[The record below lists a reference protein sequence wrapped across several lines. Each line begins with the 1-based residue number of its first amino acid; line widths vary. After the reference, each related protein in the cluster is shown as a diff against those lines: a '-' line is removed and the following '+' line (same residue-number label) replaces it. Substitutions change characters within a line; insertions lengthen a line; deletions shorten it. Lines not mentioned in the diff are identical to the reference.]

1 MFDFMNDQ
9 APDEGLTVELDPALE
24 ADDAPSETDADLSA
38 ADAGERPA
46 WLEAHMSGYQK
57 QRQNVYD
64 RTKRLIDRANPF
76 TDSFDGHRWKET
88 AKAEAG
94 LVRAQ
99 AGVSRSRGDQLY
111 WIQSLLRFDGA
122 ARSGYA
128 SKVDLVAAM
137 MDVHRTTAKNLVY
150 LAARVGD
157 RTIRDIRS
165 GRLSYV
171 RVLEETRL
179 REAGAT
185 PEQIEHTRR
194 LDLGRVKRFWQ
205 KLRKMTRTDE
215 RRIFEGQYISF
226 QPSLDG
232 GHYRVAGQ
240 LGGYEG
246 EICRQA
252 LQQRA
257 DRIIPP
263 PADNS
268 NSGEED
274 SGGVRS
280 DAGLRRALAL
290 TSMCQDELDQTGGP
304 GRAGQAED
312 LTARV
317 EDLAAWEQHRA
328 DDRAA
333 RTEEHQPGSEQAD
346 HAEET
351 DRTIRQEHIDD
362 ILHTARSAAGPSRRQ
377 PLLMVVAD
385 QQPAEQSNWEQ
396 GTNILGGPRIGPD
409 TIDLIHCTG
418 KTEHHTITEDDITS
432 QPTTQQIR
440 PSLRRA
446 VLARDDG
453 CVVDGCTSNHRLEV
467 HHIIPQSQGGTHQA
481 DNLAALCWYHHHAAV
496 HRRGL
501 QLDPR
506 SPPHRR
512 RLIRP
517 HRRQRPPPPPRPQ
530 PLTTR

>member
-1 MFDFMNDQ
+1 MQDMFDFMNDQ
-9 APDEGLTVELDPALE
+9 APDEGFTVEADPALE
-24 ADDAPSETDADLSA
+24 AEAPADEG
-38 ADAGERPA
+38 AGERPA
-46 WLEAHMSGYQK
+46 WLEAHMSSYQK
-57 QRQNVYD
+57 HRQNVYD
-64 RTKRLIDRANPF
+64 RTKRLVDRANPF
-76 TDSFDGHRWKET
+76 TQSFDSHRWKET

-111 WIQSLLRFDGA
+111 WIQSLLLFDGA
-122 ARSGYA
+122 ARTGYA
-128 SKVDLVAAM
+128 SRIDLIAAM
-137 MDVHRTTAKNLVY
+137 LDEHRATAKDLVY
-150 LAARVGD
+150 LAARVD
-157 RTIRDIRS
+157 DSTVSAIRK
-165 GRLSYV
+165 GRLSHV

-215 RRIFEGQYISF
+215 RRIFDGQYISF

-263 PADNS
+263 PPANNTGEDNS
-268 NSGEED
+268 R
-274 SGGVRS
+274 VRS
-280 DAGLRRALAL
+280 DGGLRRALAL
-290 TSMCQDELDQTGGP
+290 TSMCQDELDQTSAGGN
-304 GRAGQAED
+304 GQAGPAGD

-328 DDRAA
+328 DDRTAQA
-333 RTEEHQPGSEQAD
+333 DEHQPEEAD
-346 HAEET
+346 HADHADET
-351 DRTIRQEHIDD
+351 DQTIRREHIDD
-362 ILHTARSAAGPSRRQ
+362 ILHAARSAAGPSRRQ

-385 QQPAEQSNWEQ
+385 QQLAEQSGGEQ
-396 GTNILGGPRIGPD
+396 GVNILGGPRVGPD

-418 KTEHHTITEDDITS
+418 KTEHHTITEHDITS

-453 CVVDGCTSNHRLEV
+453 CVVDGCTSAHRLEV
-467 HHIIPQSQGGTHQA
+467 HHIIPRSQGGTHQA
-481 DNLAALCWYHHHAAV
+481 DNLAALCWYHHHVTV

-517 HRRQRPPPPPRPQ
+517 HRQTHPPPQLRPQ
-530 PLTTR
+530 LLTNG

>member
-1 MFDFMNDQ
+1 MQDMFDFMTDRG
-9 APDEGLTVELDPALE
+9 PDEGFTVEADPALE
-24 ADDAPSETDADLSA
+24 AEAPADEGG
-38 ADAGERPA
+38 GERPA

-64 RTKRLIDRANPF
+64 RTERLLANGGF
-76 TDSFDGHRWKET
+76 LSGNFDEHRWKET

-94 LVRAQ
+94 LVQAQ

-111 WIQSLLRFDGA
+111 WVQSLLLFDGA
-122 ARSGYA
+122 ARAGYA
-128 SKVDLVAAM
+128 SKVDLVAGM
-137 MDVHRTTAKNLVY
+137 MDVHRATAKNLVY
-150 LAARVGD
+150 LAARVDEG
-157 RTIRDIRS
+157 TVSGIRK

-185 PEQIEHTRR
+185 QEQIEHTRR

-205 KLRKMTRTDE
+205 KLRRMTRTDE
-215 RRIFEGQYISF
+215 RRVFEGQYISF

-232 GHYRVAGQ
+232 GHYWVAGQ

-263 PADNS
+263 AGNNS
-268 NSGEED
+268 SEDGGE
-274 SGGVRS
+274 GVRS

-290 TSMCQDELDQTGGP
+290 TSMCQDELDQTGSSGP
-304 GRAGQAED
+304 GQTGPAGD

-328 DDRAA
+328 DDRTA
-333 RTEEHQPGSEQAD
+333 RTEQEQPEEAGLAD
-346 HAEET
+346 HADET
-351 DRTIRQEHIDD
+351 DQTIRQEHIDD
-362 ILHTARSAAGPSRRQ
+362 ILHTARSIAGPSRRQ

-396 GTNILGGPRIGPD
+396 GANILGGPRVGPD

-418 KTEHHTITEDDITS
+418 KIEHHTIGEDDIISGGTK
-432 QPTTQQIR
+432 QQIR

-453 CVVDGCTSNHRLEV
+453 CVVDGCTSAHRLEV
-467 HHIIPQSQGGTHQA
+467 HHVVPRSQGGTHQA
-481 DNLAALCWYHHHAAV
+481 DNLAALCWYHHHVAV

-517 HRRQRPPPPPRPQ
+517 HRRTHPPPHPRPQ
-530 PLTTR
+530 LLTTR

>member
-1 MFDFMNDQ
+1 MFDFMNDR
-9 APDEGLTVELDPALE
+9 APDEGFTVEVDAAPE
-24 ADDAPSETDADLSA
+24 AGNGE
-38 ADAGERPA
+38 AGERPA

-64 RTKRLIDRANPF
+64 RTKRLLASGGF
-76 TDSFDGHRWKET
+76 LTGGFDEHRWKET

-122 ARSGYA
+122 ARAGYA
-128 SKVDLVAAM
+128 SKVDLVAGM

-150 LAARVGD
+150 LAARVDD

-263 PADNS
+263 PAASN

-274 SGGVRS
+274 GDGGVRS

-290 TSMCQDELDQTGGP
+290 TSMCQDELDQTGSSGP
-304 GRAGQAED
+304 GQTGPAGD

-328 DDRAA
+328 DDRTA
-333 RTEEHQPGSEQAD
+333 RTEQEQPEEAGRAD
-346 HAEET
+346 HADET
-351 DRTIRQEHIDD
+351 DQTIRQEHIDD
-362 ILHTARSAAGPSRRQ
+362 ILHAARSVAGPSRRQ

-385 QQPAEQSNWEQ
+385 QQLAEQSGWEQ
-396 GTNILGGPRIGPD
+396 GANILGGPRVGPD

-418 KTEHHTITEDDITS
+418 KTEHHIISEHGITS

-453 CVVDGCTSNHRLEV
+453 CVVDGCTSAHRLEV

-517 HRRQRPPPPPRPQ
+517 KRRQRPPPPQ
-530 PLTTR
+530 LLTIR